1 MVAESKRV
9 HLQRLW
15 DCKLLKLEPGLIRLT
30 QIAACAWHTAGVR
43 EPFAM
48 ATPDYLEQVVISGRT
63 RPSAVRTA
71 ALRFRL
77 FRPSVTSL
85 IWATLDLLTV
95 VLAAILALRFRIAVP
110 GDVRTVSTL
119 PYLVHTVSHILI
131 LYIAWYGAL
140 VIILARS
147 YGLYGSI
154 LSRNGLNEQR
164 MIMQA
169 SLTAGLLLC
178 GTLYLLRQSE
188 LVSREVVILL
198 VIFTT
203 VLLCVRRAV
212 WRRVVYSR
220 YREGLETRNI
230 LIVGAGRVAHALRNH
245 LESLRHLGFR
255 FKGFV
260 ALTEHEAESGDADI
274 IGDVRNCLSLARALF
289 VDEIFFSVPAEKRL
303 VISLVEEARAL
314 GIDVR
319 VVPDLY
325 DGLAWNA
332 TVEYIGQFPTIPLHR
347 RDLPIGAYL
356 LKRAIDATGAAL
368 ALALLAPFM
377 LLIAAAIKFDSE
389 GPVFYRAQ
397 RIGRKGRTFTCFKF
411 RTMCANAD
419 KLKKDLEH
427 KNERDGILFKIANDP
442 RITRVGR
449 ILRKY
454 SLDELPQFYNVLR
467 GDMSLVGPRP
477 PIAAEVEQYD
487 LTHLRRLDVLPGM
500 TGLWQVE
507 ARQDPSFDSYISLD
521 TAYVENWSL
530 WLDMKILARTVGVVF
545 SGTGS

>member
-1 MVAESKRV
+1 V
-9 HLQRLW
+9 
-15 DCKLLKLEPGLIRLT
+15 
-30 QIAACAWHTAGVR
+30 GVI

-48 ATPDYLEQVVISGRT
+48 ATPDYLEQVVISGR
-63 RPSAVRTA
+63 RRAIADGAPDSE
-71 ALRFRL
+71 RFGL
-77 FRPSVTSL
+77 LYRPSVTSL
-85 IWATLDLLTV
+85 IWATLDLVTV
-95 VLAAILALRFRIAVP
+95 LVAGLLALRFRVDVP
-110 GDVRTVSTL
+110 SNLQAASTL
-119 PYLVHTVSHILI
+119 PFLIHTAHWITWT
-131 LYIAWYGAL
+131 YIAWFGFLL
-140 VIILARS
+140 VVLSRS

-164 MIMQA
+164 LTVQA
-169 SLTAGLLLC
+169 TLIAGLLLC
-178 GTLYLLRQSE
+178 GTLYLRHAE
-188 LVSREVVILL
+188 AVSRVVVILL
-198 VIFTT
+198 VVFST
-203 VLLCVRRAV
+203 VLLCTRRAI
-212 WRRVVYSR
+212 WRKIVYSR
-220 YREGLETRNI
+220 YREGLETRNV

-260 ALTEHEAESGDADI
+260 ALTEREAESGDQDI
-274 IGDVRNCLSLARALF
+274 IGDVRNCLSLARSLF
-289 VDEIFFSVPAEKRL
+289 VDEIFFSVPAEKKL
-303 VISLVEEARAL
+303 VIALVEEARGM

-332 TVEYIGQFPTIPLHR
+332 PVEYIGQFPTIPLHR
-347 RDLPIGAYL
+347 RDLPIGAFL
-356 LKRAIDATGAAL
+356 IKRVLDATGAAL
-368 ALALLAPFM
+368 ALLIGAPFM
-377 LLIAAAIKFDSE
+377 LFLIAAVRFDSA
-389 GPVFYRAQ
+389 GPIFYRAQ
-397 RIGRKGRTFTCFKF
+397 RIGRKGRTFTCYKF
-411 RTMCANAD
+411 RTMVANAD

-442 RITRVGR
+442 RVTRVGR

-477 PIAAEVEQYD
+477 PIASEVEQYD
-487 LTHLRRLDVLPGM
+487 LAHLRRLDVLPGM

-530 WLDMKILARTVGVVF
+530 WLDMKILARTIGVVV